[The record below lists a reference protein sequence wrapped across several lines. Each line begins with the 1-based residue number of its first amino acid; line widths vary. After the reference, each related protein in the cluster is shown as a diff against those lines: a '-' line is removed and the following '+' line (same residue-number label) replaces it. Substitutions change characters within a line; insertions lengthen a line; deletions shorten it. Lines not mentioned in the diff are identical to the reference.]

1 MSVPPSWN
9 LSCNALIGFSR
20 YPSTSSTSDVR
31 FKRVSNQGGYV
42 PTFSDTFEKSL
53 RKKTLHSLIHGI
65 IVAAPSSPSIFMD
78 FWSWWFPSCA
88 QILAIF
94 EHWKAMCFFLQ
105 RLSCRPF
112 QAVCNQMTIPWE
124 DVFGTLKWQA
134 TTTSLK
140 SRGWLDMV
148 PILMAKQGTCTEGMW
163 WPQRR
168 DGKHLKSCESQ
179 VLNLLNRMEN
189 DGKWLN
195 LWLITICHE
204 DRSSGA

>member
-94 EHWKAMCFFLQ
+94 EHWKAMCFFFAASKLQ
-105 RLSCRPF
+105 AIPSGLQSDDDSLGRRFWDS
-112 QAVCNQMTIPWE
+112 QMTSNHYKSQIKGMTRH
-124 DVFGTLKWQA
+124 GTDPDGKTRHLHWGHVM
-134 TTTSLK
+134 TTT
-140 SRGWLDMV
+140 
-148 PILMAKQGTCTEGMW
+148 PW
-163 WPQRR
+163 W
-168 DGKHLKSCESQ
+168 
-179 VLNLLNRMEN
+179 
-189 DGKWLN
+189 
-195 LWLITICHE
+195 
-204 DRSSGA
+204 